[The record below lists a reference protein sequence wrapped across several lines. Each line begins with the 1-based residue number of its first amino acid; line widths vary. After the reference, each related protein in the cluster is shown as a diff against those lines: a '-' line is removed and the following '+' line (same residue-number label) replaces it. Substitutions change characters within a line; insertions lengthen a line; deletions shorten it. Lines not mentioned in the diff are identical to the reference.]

1 MTKKVKDRH
10 LKEILNRYEEAK
22 DKGELVYMEQ
32 EDFIS
37 IAEYY
42 HGQGNEKEAEAV
54 ALEAAAMYPGA
65 LQPLAFL
72 SRMAMLVKSN
82 LEEARKLAEGISDKS
97 DPEYYYLKAEI
108 LIVDN
113 SIDEAN
119 QLLERHY
126 YELDEEE
133 RPDYV
138 IDVAF
143 LFADY
148 DYLEYADKWLKRSL
162 ETDSN
167 DYLELKGRIALDR
180 NQYKESESIFKR
192 LVEEDPFNGSYWN
205 KLAASQLMEDHIQDA
220 ITSSE
225 YSIAINPDDVEA
237 IINKANGLFRIEN
250 YKEAADYFERAA
262 KQCPDDL
269 EVELYVGLSLAKDD
283 RHEEAVKHFDRIIEL
298 SPKGSPTQKEAFMHA
313 IYSLAYM
320 GKREEV
326 DTYIDRVLALNPTDD
341 ENAILCVFEGF
352 MYLRIKKLSSAKD
365 CFIIAGSKAT
375 DSYKIMQRISLAY
388 YECGYDS
395 EAYSNFKRMLVLY
408 KEKEDE
414 IVPYLAMCANL
425 LGERQDYLY
434 YLEMSCRLNPELTK
448 EVLGDFYPAE
458 LQPEDYYQYELS
470 KQ

>member
-133 RPDYV
+133 RADYV

-180 NQYKESESIFKR
+180 RVSRSSRGLLRKILSM
-192 LVEEDPFNGSYWN
+192 DPIG
-205 KLAASQLMEDHIQDA
+205 
-220 ITSSE
+220 
-225 YSIAINPDDVEA
+225 
-237 IINKANGLFRIEN
+237 
-250 YKEAADYFERAA
+250 
-262 KQCPDDL
+262 
-269 EVELYVGLSLAKDD
+269 
-283 RHEEAVKHFDRIIEL
+283 
-298 SPKGSPTQKEAFMHA
+298 
-313 IYSLAYM
+313 
-320 GKREEV
+320 
-326 DTYIDRVLALNPTDD
+326 
-341 ENAILCVFEGF
+341 
-352 MYLRIKKLSSAKD
+352 
-365 CFIIAGSKAT
+365 
-375 DSYKIMQRISLAY
+375 ISLRHR
-388 YECGYDS
+388 S
-395 EAYSNFKRMLVLY
+395 
-408 KEKEDE
+408 
-414 IVPYLAMCANL
+414 
-425 LGERQDYLY
+425 
-434 YLEMSCRLNPELTK
+434 
-448 EVLGDFYPAE
+448 
-458 LQPEDYYQYELS
+458 
-470 KQ
+470 